1 MYVEALQKVL
11 TIHWGM
17 VLKGTISLIMY
28 YRCYMYI
35 SLINRCQKCG
45 RMSKLQFGGT
55 KSQMKTVHVPTI
67 CHEMMI
73 KAPPLTKVC
82 YLQKIRTGINMFK
95 KVSYCSGNMNYSIQ
109 VYTINF
115 YDEFLIFQY
124 ILKIWFRIA
133 ICGSYTISLSRTQH

>member
-115 YDEFLIFQY
+115 YGISDFS
-124 ILKIWFRIA
+124 
-133 ICGSYTISLSRTQH
+133 ICFKNMI